1 MAHDT
6 IEPAVHSVIDL
17 FHSKN
22 SLTISGSL
30 YTPIILIKDVKPFK
44 TEWQIQ
50 ANAIHQ
56 WTNILQPLR

>member
-56 WTNILQPLR
+56 